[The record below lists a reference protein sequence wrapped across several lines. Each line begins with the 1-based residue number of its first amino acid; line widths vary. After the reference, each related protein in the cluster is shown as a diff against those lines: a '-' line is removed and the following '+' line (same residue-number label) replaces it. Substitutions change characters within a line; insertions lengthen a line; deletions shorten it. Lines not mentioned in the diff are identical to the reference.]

1 MAQVYSIKFFIALF
15 PYRVKIQDIFKR
27 FYVVLSFKKKKER
40 KKYKS
45 IITRIYDILCVLDK
59 KHH

>member
-27 FYVVLSFKKKKER
+27 FYVVLSFKKKKKER
-40 KKYKS
+40 NTK
-45 IITRIYDILCVLDK
+45 V
-59 KHH
+59 